1 MVSLPLDS
9 PLVLLIAGILGY
21 TLRGRAGP
29 VMRNLLGNMN
39 ILLFMPL
46 VMGVTFAKR
55 GFQVSDAWIII
66 GVIFYVT
73 VMLFITLWITRGYP
87 PVKRVS
93 LLMVSIFPNS
103 VNLPF
108 PLLLSLRG
116 DYYYAAMFAVVI
128 NLVQVVFVAVSAYI
142 VLGRREGGF
151 RALGFLLKGLT
162 PFLGAAVGLII
173 HECCYHPNTL
183 WAFLDFLKS
192 LGIFMFVFV
201 AGLSMPS
208 LSTGILKEPGIR
220 LVTINR
226 FLIAP
231 IVVLIYSF
239 LSIHVGLYYE
249 YEALVQLIIESIMPP
264 AVINVSY
271 SAAFGFDTEV
281 AAVSVVIL
289 TLPGALLGVILSL
302 GL

>member
-1 MVSLPLDS
+1 MAPLPLDS
-9 PLVLLIAGILGY
+9 PLFLLIAGVLGY
-21 TLRGRAGP
+21 TLRGRVSP
-29 VMRNLLGNMN
+29 FMRNLFGNVN
-39 ILLFMPL
+39 ILFFMPL

-55 GFQVSDAWIII
+55 GFQVSDAWIVI
-66 GVIFYVT
+66 GVMFYVT
-73 VMLFITLWITRGYP
+73 VMLVITLWLTRGYS

-93 LLMVSIFPNS
+93 LVMVSIFPNS

-116 DYYYAAMFAVVI
+116 DYSYAAMFAVVI

-142 VLGRREGGF
+142 VLGRKEGGF
-151 RALGFLLKGLT
+151 KALGFLLKGLT

-173 HECCYHPNTL
+173 HKCCYQPNSL
-183 WAFLDFLKS
+183 WVFLDFLKS

-208 LSTGILKEPGIR
+208 LSTGIFKEHGIK

-226 FLIAP
+226 FVISP
-231 IVVLIYSF
+231 MVVLIYSF
-239 LSIHVGLYYE
+239 LSIYLGLYYD
-249 YEALVQLIIESIMPP
+249 YEALVQLIIESMMPP

-281 AAVSVVIL
+281 VAVSVVLL
-289 TLPGALLGVILSL
+289 TLPGALMGVLLSL
-302 GL
+302 AL